1 MDHVPPAS
9 PAGPEVLSLNPI
21 QVVLVA
27 GARPNFMKAAP
38 VLRAL
43 AAQPRFRP
51 ILLHTGQHYDAVMS
65 DAFFTDL
72 EMPDPDVFLGVG
84 AGTHAEQT
92 GRVMVEFE
100 RYLASAEPDLVI
112 VLGDVNSTLGCAVVA
127 AKAGVTVAHVEAG
140 LRSFDR
146 SMPEEVNR
154 IVTDSL
160 SQILFTTSADADQ
173 NLLHEGHAATDIHL
187 VGNTMIDSLER
198 YRELAA
204 DPGPLEQLDIE
215 PGTYLLVTLHRPANV
230 DDAERLSR
238 TIEALASLDL
248 PVVFPMHPRTRQVAE
263 QANLARALAGLRV
276 LPPAGYL
283 QFLRLQSHARLVL
296 TDSGGIQEETTVL
309 GVPCLTFR
317 DNTER
322 PVTIS
327 HGTNRLIGTD
337 PARIPAEVAAALA
350 GGPPARRVPPLWDG
364 RAAERIV
371 AVLAERYS

>member
-1 MDHVPPAS
+1 MS
-9 PAGPEVLSLNPI
+9 PTRIAV
-21 QVVLVA
+21 VA

-43 AAQPRFRP
+43 AADASVAP
-51 ILLHTGQHYDAVMS
+51 LLVHTGQHYDDAMS

-72 EMPDPDVFLGVG
+72 EMPAPDAFLGVG
-84 AGTHAEQT
+84 AGSHAHQT
-92 GRVMVEFE
+92 ARVMVAFE
-100 RYLASAEPDLVI
+100 RFLADTPLDLVV

-127 AKAGVTVAHVEAG
+127 AKAGVPLAHVEAG

-160 SQILFTTSADADQ
+160 SEILFTTSADADE
-173 NLLHEGHAATDIHL
+173 NLLREGHAPGRIHL

-198 YRELAA
+198 NRGRAA
-204 DPGPLEQLDIE
+204 DPAPLLEQGIE
-215 PGTYLLVTLHRPANV
+215 PGGYLLVTLHRPANV
-230 DDAERLSR
+230 DDPQGLAR
-238 TIEALASLDL
+238 TLDALVALDR

-263 QANLARALAGLRV
+263 QAMPAASLERIKV
-276 LPPAGYL
+276 LPPVGYL
-283 QFLRLQSHARLVL
+283 AFLRLQTHARLVL

-309 GVPCLTFR
+309 GVRCLTFR

-322 PVTIS
+322 PITVS

-337 PARIPAEVAAALA
+337 PSRIATEVRQALA
-350 GGPPARRVPPLWDG
+350 EGSAPQRVPPLWDG
-364 RAAERIV
+364 HAAERIA
-371 AVLAERYS
+371 AVLAKRGS